1 MSFGDDL
8 KKESANVTKAI
19 EDTIRIAAISFFSGV
34 ITRSPVGNVSLW
46 KTDYPPKSYVG
57 GRMRSNWFLTFDTP
71 STKVTS
77 NTGEYT
83 QRMQD
88 VAGIS
93 DRDYSDTYIL
103 TNNLDY
109 SEAIESGHSTQ
120 APAGVVAPEYSKIQ
134 QQLPKIEATVNK
146 RYGVD

>member
-8 KKESANVTKAI
+8 KKESANVTKAL
-19 EDTIRIAAISFFSGV
+19 EDTVMVAAISFFSGV
-34 ITRSPVGNVSLW
+34 ITRSPVGNTSLW
-46 KTDYPPKSYVG
+46 KTQYPPQGYVG
-57 GRMRSNWFLTFDTP
+57 GRFRSNWFLTFDTP
-71 STKVTS
+71 SNKTTS
-77 NTGEYT
+77 NTNEAS
-83 QRMQD
+83 QRLSD
-88 VAGIS
+88 VAGIEQ
-93 DRDYSDTYIL
+93 RDYSDTYIL

-146 RYGVD
+146 KYGVD

>member
-8 KKESANVTKAI
+8 KKESANITKAL
-19 EDTIRIAAISFFSGV
+19 EDTVRIAAISFFSGV

-71 STKVTS
+71 SNKTTS
-77 NTGEYT
+77 NTNEAN
-83 QRMQD
+83 QRLSD
-88 VAGIS
+88 VAGIEQ
-93 DRDYSDTYIL
+93 RDYSDTYIL

-134 QQLPKIEATVNK
+134 QQLPNIEATVNK
-146 RYGVD
+146 KYGVD